1 MSRDPSHTQPAIPD
15 DGSTSRS
22 LLTGVRG
29 DDPASWNR
37 LVTLYAPLVAYW
49 CRQGGVAED
58 DVADV
63 LQDVFRAVAANIARF
78 RSDFPGC
85 TFRGWLRIITR
96 RKVVDL
102 FRARSQEPEAV
113 GGTEA
118 HRMFGQIPSPIAEHE
133 DSVSEPAAERAL
145 LLRAVARIR
154 SEFEEHTW
162 QAFWRTAIDDCT
174 ATDVASELAMTP
186 GAVRVAKCRV
196 LHRLR
201 EELGE
206 LKPDGPTR

>member
-1 MSRDPSHTQPAIPD
+1 
-15 DGSTSRS
+15 
-22 LLTGVRG
+22 
-29 DDPASWNR
+29 DDPAAWSR

-49 CRQGGVAED
+49 CRQSNVAEN

-63 LQDVFRAVAANIARF
+63 IQDVFRSVASNIAKF
-78 RSDFPGC
+78 RSDFPGS

-102 FRARSQEPEAV
+102 FRARSQLPEAV

-118 HRMFGQIPSPIAEHE
+118 HQRFGQIPSPIAESG

-145 LLRAVARIR
+145 LLRAVERIR
-154 SEFEEHTW
+154 DEFEEHTW
-162 QAFWRTAIDDCT
+162 QAFWRTAIDDLP
-174 ATDVASELAMTP
+174 AAEVAGELAMTA

-206 LKPDGPTR
+206 LSASLR